1 MDLAK
6 MMESPG
12 HRRWHDAA
20 YWVVLLAACVVM
32 YVMNTLTP
40 FKEDDMAY
48 SVIPSGSLREFC
60 SSLVDHFMTTN
71 GRFADV
77 VANLFCAVLGKP
89 VFNVCNALVFGL
101 MAHLVALL
109 SAGRRS
115 LMALTL
121 FLAVVGVCYPVPGE
135 TMLWVAGSCNYLWA
149 VTASLAL
156 IYYLLNHKD
165 GPLGWGRAALLLLGA
180 FVAGN
185 FNEATSFGVFA
196 GLFLYYAFNRRKVD
210 RRVVI
215 AMVGYLLGVAM
226 IVASPGAWSRMAEGS
241 GEAHSGFMGLLSSH
255 WYIFNEKMWRFYTP
269 LTACAAGL
277 VVLLSKGF
285 GMVRRSMWTYLFVCL
300 VLFMFAMGFRVI
312 NERAYAALVT
322 VGFIIT
328 ARTACWLLSR
338 WPWARMA
345 VAAGALAMSAYATVH
360 AYGPVKAYKA
370 FEDGVVS
377 DIVKAP
383 REAVLL
389 ERRFDGYSRFVFPLR
404 FVSSETFMRENV
416 YCAYY
421 DKDNV
426 QFVSD
431 SVYARYHQG
440 RLLDG
445 AVEAPVKTDRPDIVN
460 TMLTIPDQEYMVITL
475 NVDTMPFTSQQAS
488 YVVSALSQE
497 EMEFRNNYG
506 LFTDHTPQG
515 FYPLRYQD
523 RLLLIFPSVS
533 DSVEHIE
540 FPIDNLEP
548 PTQVT
553 LHLKQ

>member
-215 AMVGYLLGVAM
+215 AMVGYLLGVVM
-226 IVASPGAWSRMAEGS
+226 IVASPGAWSRMAEES
-241 GEAHSGFMGLLSSH
+241 GEANTGLIGLLSSH

-460 TMLTIPDQEYMVITL
+460 TMLMIPGQEYMVITL

>member
-165 GPLGWGRAALLLLGA
+165 GPLGWGRAVLLLLGA
-180 FVAGN
+180 FIAGN

-215 AMVGYLLGVAM
+215 AMVGYLLGVVM
-226 IVASPGAWSRMAEGS
+226 IVASPGAWSRLAEES
-241 GEAHSGFMGLLSSH
+241 GEANSGFIGLLSSH

-269 LTACAAGL
+269 LTACVAGL

-445 AVEAPVKTDRPDIVN
+445 AVESPVKTDRPDIVN
-460 TMLTIPDQEYMVITL
+460 AMLTIPGQEYMVITL

>member
-77 VANLFCAVLGKP
+77 VANVFCALLGKP

-215 AMVGYLLGVAM
+215 AMVGYLLGVVM
-226 IVASPGAWSRMAEGS
+226 IVASPGAWSRLAEES
-241 GEAHSGFMGLLSSH
+241 GEANSGFIGLLSSH

-460 TMLTIPDQEYMVITL
+460 TMLMIPGQEYMVITL

>member
-77 VANLFCAVLGKP
+77 VANVFCALLGKP

-165 GPLGWGRAALLLLGA
+165 GPLGWGRAVLLLLGA
-180 FVAGN
+180 FIAGN

-241 GEAHSGFMGLLSSH
+241 GEAHSGFIGLLSSH

-269 LTACAAGL
+269 LTACVAGL

-460 TMLTIPDQEYMVITL
+460 TMLMIPGQEYMVITL

>member
-1 MDLAK
+1 MNLAK

-77 VANLFCAVLGKP
+77 VANVFCAVLGKP

-165 GPLGWGRAALLLLGA
+165 GPLGWGRAVLLLLGA
-180 FVAGN
+180 FIAGN

-226 IVASPGAWSRMAEGS
+226 IAASPGAWSRMAEGS
-241 GEAHSGFMGLLSSH
+241 GEAHSGFIGLLSSH

-269 LTACAAGL
+269 LTACVAGL

-445 AVEAPVKTDRPDIVN
+445 AVESPVKTDRPDIVK
-460 TMLTIPDQEYMVITL
+460 TMLTIPGQEYMVITL

>member
-77 VANLFCAVLGKP
+77 VANVFCAILGKP

-165 GPLGWGRAALLLLGA
+165 GPLGWGRAVLLLLGA
-180 FVAGN
+180 FIAGN

-226 IVASPGAWSRMAEGS
+226 IAASPGAWSRMAEGS
-241 GEAHSGFMGLLSSH
+241 GEAHSGFIGLLSSH

-460 TMLTIPDQEYMVITL
+460 TMLMIPGQEYMVITL

-515 FYPLRYQD
+515 FYPLSYQD

>member
-156 IYYLLNHKD
+156 IYYMLNHKD

-226 IVASPGAWSRMAEGS
+226 IVASPGAWSRLAEES
-241 GEAHSGFMGLLSSH
+241 GEANSGFMGLLSSH

-460 TMLTIPDQEYMVITL
+460 TMLTIPGQEYMVITL

-523 RLLLIFPSVS
+523 RLLLIFPSIS
-533 DSVEHIE
+533 DSVECIE

>member
-215 AMVGYLLGVAM
+215 AMVGYLLGVVM
-226 IVASPGAWSRMAEGS
+226 IVASPGAWSRLAEES
-241 GEAHSGFMGLLSSH
+241 GEANSGFIGLLSSH

-338 WPWARMA
+338 WPWARIA

-460 TMLTIPDQEYMVITL
+460 TMLTIPGQEYMVITL

>member
-156 IYYLLNHKD
+156 IYYLLNPKD

-215 AMVGYLLGVAM
+215 AMVGYLLGVVM
-226 IVASPGAWSRMAEGS
+226 IVASPGAWSRMAEES
-241 GEAHSGFMGLLSSH
+241 GEANSGFIGLLSSH

-345 VAAGALAMSAYATVH
+345 VAAGALAMSTYATVH

-460 TMLTIPDQEYMVITL
+460 TMLTIPGQEYMVITL

>member
-1 MDLAK
+1 
-6 MMESPG
+6 
-12 HRRWHDAA
+12 
-20 YWVVLLAACVVM
+20 
-32 YVMNTLTP
+32 
-40 FKEDDMAY
+40 
-48 SVIPSGSLREFC
+48 
-60 SSLVDHFMTTN
+60 
-71 GRFADV
+71 
-77 VANLFCAVLGKP
+77 
-89 VFNVCNALVFGL
+89 
-101 MAHLVALL
+101 
-109 SAGRRS
+109 
-115 LMALTL
+115 
-121 FLAVVGVCYPVPGE
+121 
-135 TMLWVAGSCNYLWA
+135 
-149 VTASLAL
+149 
-156 IYYLLNHKD
+156 
-165 GPLGWGRAALLLLGA
+165 
-180 FVAGN
+180 
-185 FNEATSFGVFA
+185 
-196 GLFLYYAFNRRKVD
+196 
-210 RRVVI
+210 
-215 AMVGYLLGVAM
+215 
-226 IVASPGAWSRMAEGS
+226 
-241 GEAHSGFMGLLSSH
+241 
-255 WYIFNEKMWRFYTP
+255 MWRFYTP

-445 AVEAPVKTDRPDIVN
+445 AVESPVKTDRPDIVN
-460 TMLTIPDQEYMVITL
+460 AMLTIPGQEYMVITL
-475 NVDTMPFTSQQAS
+475 NMDTMPFTSQQAS

>member
-165 GPLGWGRAALLLLGA
+165 GPLGWGRAVLLLLGA
-180 FVAGN
+180 FIAGN

-226 IVASPGAWSRMAEGS
+226 IAASPGAWSRMAEGS
-241 GEAHSGFMGLLSSH
+241 GEAHSGFIGLLSSH

-285 GMVRRSMWTYLFVCL
+285 GMVRRSMWTYLFVCM

-416 YCAYY
+416 YCTYY

-445 AVEAPVKTDRPDIVN
+445 AVEAPVKTDRPDIVK
-460 TMLTIPDQEYMVITL
+460 TMLTIPGQEYMVITL

>member
-226 IVASPGAWSRMAEGS
+226 IVASPGAWSRLAEES
-241 GEAHSGFMGLLSSH
+241 GEANSGFIGLLSSH

-460 TMLTIPDQEYMVITL
+460 TMLTIPGQEYMVITL

>member
-77 VANLFCAVLGKP
+77 VANVFCAVLGKP

-180 FVAGN
+180 FIAGN

-215 AMVGYLLGVAM
+215 AMVGYLLGVVM
-226 IVASPGAWSRMAEGS
+226 IVASPGAWSRLAEES
-241 GEAHSGFMGLLSSH
+241 GEANSGFIGLLSSH

-416 YCAYY
+416 YCDYY

-460 TMLTIPDQEYMVITL
+460 AMLTIPGQEYMVITL

>member
-77 VANLFCAVLGKP
+77 VANVFCAVLGKP

-156 IYYLLNHKD
+156 IYYMLNHKD

-226 IVASPGAWSRMAEGS
+226 IVASPGAWSRMAEES
-241 GEAHSGFMGLLSSH
+241 GEANSGFIGLLSSH

-285 GMVRRSMWTYLFVCL
+285 GMVRRSIWTYLFVCL

-338 WPWARMA
+338 WPWAHMA

-460 TMLTIPDQEYMVITL
+460 TMLTIPGQEYMVITL

>member
-77 VANLFCAVLGKP
+77 VANVFCAVLGKP

-215 AMVGYLLGVAM
+215 AMVGYLLGVVM
-226 IVASPGAWSRMAEGS
+226 IVASPGAWSRLAEES
-241 GEAHSGFMGLLSSH
+241 GEANTGFIGLLSSH

-460 TMLTIPDQEYMVITL
+460 AMLTIPGQEYMVITL

>member
-215 AMVGYLLGVAM
+215 AMVGYLLGVVM
-226 IVASPGAWSRMAEGS
+226 IVASPGAWSRMAEES
-241 GEAHSGFMGLLSSH
+241 GEANSGFIGLLSSH

-460 TMLTIPDQEYMVITL
+460 TMLMIPGQEYMVITL

>member
-196 GLFLYYAFNRRKVD
+196 GLFLYYVFNRRKVD

-215 AMVGYLLGVAM
+215 AMVGYLLGVVM
-226 IVASPGAWSRMAEGS
+226 IVASPGAWSRLAEES
-241 GEAHSGFMGLLSSH
+241 GEANSGFMGLLSSH

-285 GMVRRSMWTYLFVCL
+285 GMVRRSMWTYLFVCMA
-300 VLFMFAMGFRVI
+300 LFMFAMGFRVI

-460 TMLTIPDQEYMVITL
+460 TMLMIPGQEYMVITL

>member
-165 GPLGWGRAALLLLGA
+165 GPLGWGRAVLLLLGA
-180 FVAGN
+180 FIAGN

-460 TMLTIPDQEYMVITL
+460 TMLMIPGQEYMVITL

>member
-215 AMVGYLLGVAM
+215 AMVGYLLGVVM
-226 IVASPGAWSRMAEGS
+226 IVASPGAWSRLAEES
-241 GEAHSGFMGLLSSH
+241 GEANSGFIGLLSSH

>member
-6 MMESPG
+6 MNKSPD

-60 SSLVDHFMTTN
+60 SSLADHFMTTN

-89 VFNVCNALVFGL
+89 VFNVCNALMFGL
-101 MAHLVALL
+101 MAHLVTLL

-121 FLAVVGVCYPVPGE
+121 FLAVVGVCFPVPGE

-165 GPLGWGRAALLLLGA
+165 GPLGWGRAVLLLLGA

-185 FNEATSFGVFA
+185 FNEATSFGVLA
-196 GLFLYYAFNRRKVD
+196 GLFLYYVFNRSKVD

-215 AMVGYLLGVAM
+215 AMVGYLLGVAV
-226 IVASPGAWSRMAEGS
+226 IIASPGAWSRMAEESNEANS
-241 GEAHSGFMGLLSSH
+241 GLMGLLSSH

-277 VVLLSKGF
+277 AVLLCKGF
-285 GMVRRSMWTYLFVCL
+285 GMVRRSMWTYLLVCMA
-300 VLFMFAMGFRVI
+300 LFMFAMGFRVI
-312 NERAYAALVT
+312 NERAFAALTT

-328 ARTACWLLSR
+328 ARTVCWLLSR
-338 WPWARMA
+338 WPWPRL
-345 VAAGALAMSAYATVH
+345 VIAAGALAMSAYATVH
-360 AYGPVKAYKA
+360 AYGPVKAYKT

-404 FVSSETFMRENV
+404 FVSSEIFMRENV
-416 YCAYY
+416 YCDYY

-445 AVEAPVKTDRPDIVN
+445 AVEVPVKTDRPDIVK
-460 TMLTIPDQEYMVITL
+460 TMLTIPGQEYSVVTL

-497 EMEFRNNYG
+497 EMELRRNYG
-506 LFTDHTPQG
+506 LFTDRTPHG
-515 FYPLRYQD
+515 FYPMRYQN
-523 RLLLIFPSVS
+523 RLLLIFPSIS
-533 DSVEHIE
+533 DSVECIE

>member
-77 VANLFCAVLGKP
+77 VANVFCAILGKP

-165 GPLGWGRAALLLLGA
+165 GPLGWGRAVLLLLGA
-180 FVAGN
+180 FIAGN

-416 YCAYY
+416 YCDYY

-460 TMLTIPDQEYMVITL
+460 TMLTIPGQEYMVITL

-548 PTQVT
+548 PTQVA

>member
-77 VANLFCAVLGKP
+77 VANVFCAILGKP

-165 GPLGWGRAALLLLGA
+165 GPQGWGRAVLLLLGA
-180 FVAGN
+180 FIAGN
-185 FNEATSFGVFA
+185 FNEATTFGVFA

-241 GEAHSGFMGLLSSH
+241 GEANTGLIGLLSSH

-445 AVEAPVKTDRPDIVN
+445 AVESPVKTDRPDIVN
-460 TMLTIPDQEYMVITL
+460 AMLTIPGQEYMVITL
-475 NVDTMPFTSQQAS
+475 NMDTMPFTSQQAS

>member
-210 RRVVI
+210 RRMVI
-215 AMVGYLLGVAM
+215 AMVGYLLGVVM
-226 IVASPGAWSRMAEGS
+226 IVASPGAWSRLAEES
-241 GEAHSGFMGLLSSH
+241 GEANSGFMGLLSSH

-460 TMLTIPDQEYMVITL
+460 TMLTIPGQEYMVITL

>member
-215 AMVGYLLGVAM
+215 AMVGYLLGVVM
-226 IVASPGAWSRMAEGS
+226 IVASPGAWSRMAEES
-241 GEAHSGFMGLLSSH
+241 SEANSGFIGLLSSH

-431 SVYARYHQG
+431 SVYARYHRG

-460 TMLTIPDQEYMVITL
+460 TMLTIPGQEYMVITL

>member
-215 AMVGYLLGVAM
+215 AMVGYLLGVVM
-226 IVASPGAWSRMAEGS
+226 IVASPGAWSRMAEES
-241 GEAHSGFMGLLSSH
+241 SEANSGFIGLLSSH

-338 WPWARMA
+338 WPWARIA

-460 TMLTIPDQEYMVITL
+460 TMLTIPGQEYMVITL

>member
-165 GPLGWGRAALLLLGA
+165 GPLGWGRAVLLLLGA
-180 FVAGN
+180 FIAGN

-215 AMVGYLLGVAM
+215 AMVGYLLGVVM
-226 IVASPGAWSRMAEGS
+226 IVASPGAWSRMAEES
-241 GEAHSGFMGLLSSH
+241 GEANSGFIGLLSSH

-285 GMVRRSMWTYLFVCL
+285 GMVRRSMWAYLFVCL

-460 TMLTIPDQEYMVITL
+460 TMLMIPGQEYMVITL

>member
-165 GPLGWGRAALLLLGA
+165 GPLGWGRAVLLLVGA

-215 AMVGYLLGVAM
+215 AMVGYLLGVVM
-226 IVASPGAWSRMAEGS
+226 IVASPGAWSRMAEES
-241 GEAHSGFMGLLSSH
+241 GEANSGFIGLLSSH

-460 TMLTIPDQEYMVITL
+460 TMLSIPGQEYMVITL

>member
-215 AMVGYLLGVAM
+215 AMVGYLLGVVM
-226 IVASPGAWSRMAEGS
+226 IVASPGAWSRMAEES
-241 GEAHSGFMGLLSSH
+241 SEANSGFIGLLSSH

-460 TMLTIPDQEYMVITL
+460 TMLMIPGQEYMVITL

>member
-165 GPLGWGRAALLLLGA
+165 GPLGWGRAALLLLGT

-215 AMVGYLLGVAM
+215 AMVGYLLGVVM
-226 IVASPGAWSRMAEGS
+226 IVASPGAWSRLAEES
-241 GEAHSGFMGLLSSH
+241 GEANSGFMGLLSSH

-445 AVEAPVKTDRPDIVN
+445 AVEAPVKTDRPDIVK
-460 TMLTIPDQEYMVITL
+460 TMLMIPGQEYMVITL

-523 RLLLIFPSVS
+523 RLLLVFPSVS

>member
-165 GPLGWGRAALLLLGA
+165 GPLGWGRAALLMLGA

-215 AMVGYLLGVAM
+215 AMVGYLLGVVM
-226 IVASPGAWSRMAEGS
+226 IVASPGAWSRMAEES
-241 GEAHSGFMGLLSSH
+241 GEANSGFIGLLSSH

-460 TMLTIPDQEYMVITL
+460 TMLTIPGQEYMVITL

>member
-1 MDLAK
+1 MDLPK
-6 MMESPG
+6 MMGSPG

-215 AMVGYLLGVAM
+215 AMVGYLLGVVM
-226 IVASPGAWSRMAEGS
+226 IVASPGAWSRMAEES
-241 GEAHSGFMGLLSSH
+241 GEANTGLIGLLSSH

-460 TMLTIPDQEYMVITL
+460 TMLTIPGQEYMVITL

-533 DSVEHIE
+533 DSVEYIE

>member
-77 VANLFCAVLGKP
+77 VANVFCAVLGKP

-109 SAGRRS
+109 CAGRRS

-165 GPLGWGRAALLLLGA
+165 GPLGWGRAVLLLLGA
-180 FVAGN
+180 FIAGN

-215 AMVGYLLGVAM
+215 AMVGYLLGVVM
-226 IVASPGAWSRMAEGS
+226 IVASPGAWSRLAEES
-241 GEAHSGFMGLLSSH
+241 GEANSGFIGLLSSH

-269 LTACAAGL
+269 LTACVAGL

-445 AVEAPVKTDRPDIVN
+445 AVESPVKTDRPDIVN
-460 TMLTIPDQEYMVITL
+460 AMLTIPGQEYMVITL

>member
-77 VANLFCAVLGKP
+77 VANVFCAVLGKP

-180 FVAGN
+180 FIAGN

-215 AMVGYLLGVAM
+215 AMVGYLLGVVM
-226 IVASPGAWSRMAEGS
+226 IVASPGAWSRLAEES
-241 GEAHSGFMGLLSSH
+241 GEANTGFIGLLSSH

-460 TMLTIPDQEYMVITL
+460 AMLTIPGQEYMVITL

>member
-215 AMVGYLLGVAM
+215 AMVGYLLGVVM
-226 IVASPGAWSRMAEGS
+226 IVASPGAWSRLAEES
-241 GEAHSGFMGLLSSH
+241 GEANSGFIGLLSSH

-312 NERAYAALVT
+312 NERAFAALTT

-328 ARTACWLLSR
+328 ARTVCWLLSR

-421 DKDNV
+421 DKNNV

-460 TMLTIPDQEYMVITL
+460 TMLTIPGQEYMVITL

>member
-77 VANLFCAVLGKP
+77 VANVFCAILGKP

-165 GPLGWGRAALLLLGA
+165 GPQGWGRAVLLLLGA
-180 FVAGN
+180 FIAGN
-185 FNEATSFGVFA
+185 FNEATTFGVFA

-241 GEAHSGFMGLLSSH
+241 GEAHWSVV
-255 WYIFNEKMWRFYTP
+255 EP
-269 LTACAAGL
+269 L
-277 VVLLSKGF
+277 V
-285 GMVRRSMWTYLFVCL
+285 YL
-300 VLFMFAMGFRVI
+300 
-312 NERAYAALVT
+312 
-322 VGFIIT
+322 
-328 ARTACWLLSR
+328 
-338 WPWARMA
+338 
-345 VAAGALAMSAYATVH
+345 
-360 AYGPVKAYKA
+360 
-370 FEDGVVS
+370 
-377 DIVKAP
+377 
-383 REAVLL
+383 
-389 ERRFDGYSRFVFPLR
+389 
-404 FVSSETFMRENV
+404 
-416 YCAYY
+416 
-421 DKDNV
+421 
-426 QFVSD
+426 
-431 SVYARYHQG
+431 
-440 RLLDG
+440 
-445 AVEAPVKTDRPDIVN
+445 
-460 TMLTIPDQEYMVITL
+460 
-475 NVDTMPFTSQQAS
+475 
-488 YVVSALSQE
+488 
-497 EMEFRNNYG
+497 
-506 LFTDHTPQG
+506 
-515 FYPLRYQD
+515 
-523 RLLLIFPSVS
+523 
-533 DSVEHIE
+533 
-540 FPIDNLEP
+540 
-548 PTQVT
+548 
-553 LHLKQ
+553 

>member
-77 VANLFCAVLGKP
+77 VANVFCAVLGKP

-165 GPLGWGRAALLLLGA
+165 GPLGWGRAVLLLLGA
-180 FVAGN
+180 FIAGN

-269 LTACAAGL
+269 LTACVAGL

-445 AVEAPVKTDRPDIVN
+445 AVESPVKTDRPDIVN
-460 TMLTIPDQEYMVITL
+460 AMLTIPGQEYMVITL

>member
-1 MDLAK
+1 M
-6 MMESPG
+6 PG
-12 HRRWHDAA
+12 RWHDVA
-20 YWVVLLAACVVM
+20 YWGLLLVACVVM

-215 AMVGYLLGVAM
+215 AMVGYLLGVVM
-226 IVASPGAWSRMAEGS
+226 IVASPGAWSRMAEES
-241 GEAHSGFMGLLSSH
+241 GEANSGFIGLLSSH

-345 VAAGALAMSAYATVH
+345 VAAGALALSAYATVH

-460 TMLTIPDQEYMVITL
+460 TMLTIPGQEYMVITL

>member
-215 AMVGYLLGVAM
+215 AMVGYLLGVVI
-226 IVASPGAWSRMAEGS
+226 IVASPGAWSRLAEES
-241 GEAHSGFMGLLSSH
+241 GEANTGFIGLLSSH

-445 AVEAPVKTDRPDIVN
+445 AIEAPVKTDRPDIVN
-460 TMLTIPDQEYMVITL
+460 TMLMIPGQEYMVITL